1 MQHSEHYIIYIEK
14 NIGIE
19 FEIELK
25 LNPIHAAS
33 IQLSNNACHSFIAAE
48 GSDEQYTQYT
58 QCACGHRKLITPHAP
73 IQLVHTTHNTQC
85 E

>member
-33 IQLSNNACHSFIAAE
+33 IQLSNNACHSSALLLKE
-48 GSDEQYTQYT
+48 VMDNTQYT
-58 QCACGHRKLITPHAP
+58 QCACGDRKKITPHAP
-73 IQLVHTTHNTQC
+73 IQLVRTTHNT
-85 E
+85 ERE